1 MIIPVGVTV
10 GIAAALVGVWYTQ
23 SILGDSKKDS
33 KKKSA
38 KSVKPT
44 GPKITVWFG
53 SQTGTAEEFAKTI
66 SKEGAKRGFD
76 MHPMD
81 LERFKPSEMEG
92 SNAIFLVATY
102 GEGDPTDNAR
112 SFYTWMTEEAQTEA
126 LKDMKYAVFGLGN
139 SQYEHY
145 NTMGRTFDKYVPQK
159 NLLYCLVALGSAHSN
174 AFLAETWRDWVDTGC
189 WS

>member
-1 MIIPVGVTV
+1 MFLLNSISGLHDHNKIILPVGVSV
-10 GIAAALVGVWYTQ
+10 GIAAAIVGIWYSH
-23 SILGDSKKDS
+23 SILGSSSKKS
-33 KKKSA
+33 QKKDAAAPKIS
-38 KSVKPT
+38 

-76 MHPMD
+76 MKPMD
-81 LERFKPSEMEG
+81 LERFDPASMAG

-112 SFYTWMTEEAQTEA
+112 SFYTWMTEEAQEGD
-126 LKDMKYAVFGLGN
+126 LHGMQYSVFGLGN

-145 NTMGRTFDKYVPQK
+145 NTMGRKFDKYVHTQAT
-159 NLLYCLVALGSAHSN
+159 NFSA
-174 AFLAETWRDWVDTGC
+174 
-189 WS
+189 